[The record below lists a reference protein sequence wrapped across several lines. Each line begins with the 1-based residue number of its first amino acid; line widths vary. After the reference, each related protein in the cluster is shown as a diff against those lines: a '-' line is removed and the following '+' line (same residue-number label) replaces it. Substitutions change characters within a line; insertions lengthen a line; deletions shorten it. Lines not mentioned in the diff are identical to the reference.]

1 MAEENHFSLPDTKS
15 RRRKPRRGR
24 FGPVG
29 NADILEEAERR
40 TGPTRELPMEGDERR
55 CESNPHRIEVGDG
68 PIAAIRQW
76 VLDLF
81 RPVRV
86 SQWVGE
92 VT

>member
-40 TGPTRELPMEGDERR
+40 TGSTRELPME
-55 CESNPHRIEVGDG
+55 V
-68 PIAAIRQW
+68 
-76 VLDLF
+76 
-81 RPVRV
+81 
-86 SQWVGE
+86 
-92 VT
+92 